1 MLCGFDDSTSAA
13 ALNKSKLLTQA
24 NQFVLLTWK
33 IFNSDSDD
41 YGEVGAIDVFFEVRS
56 HDQRKCVS
64 VQHFL
69 PNIR

>member
-1 MLCGFDDSTSAA
+1 MLRGFDDSTSAA

-41 YGEVGAIDVFFEVRS
+41 YGEVGAIDVFF
-56 HDQRKCVS
+56 
-64 VQHFL
+64 
-69 PNIR
+69 